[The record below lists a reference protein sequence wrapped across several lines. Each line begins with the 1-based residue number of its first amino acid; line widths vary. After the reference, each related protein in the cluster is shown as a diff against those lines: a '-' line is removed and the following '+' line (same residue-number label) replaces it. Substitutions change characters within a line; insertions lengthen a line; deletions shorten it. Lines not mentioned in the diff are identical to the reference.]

1 MASLVGQQLKD
12 TYDSLLKT
20 SDNDALGGTY
30 KEITDGSGNGSNL
43 YLGTSGSVGIGTS
56 SIDGTL
62 HLDAGTSSDL
72 VIEKD
77 DGGYASV
84 RFHNAG
90 SQVSYI
96 QLDASEDMIY
106 YGGSGVNQII
116 YAGGSERLR
125 IDSIGT
131 IKGIGTYTAGNS
143 IKIFEAERLGGAVA
157 SDWSYDDATTDM
169 SLGTSTAHSFSLKTG
184 NTNRLTIDSSGIVQ
198 ARRARSNTAGNVALS
213 LQPSDSTIHYGFRI
227 DSANNFLNIDR
238 VDSAGTIMTLDP
250 SVKVGIGTNPAD
262 ILHIK
267 QANGAQ
273 MRFENSTTGRNIRI
287 GEGVGTTDVFSFR
300 GSGVGTDSLSV
311 DFANDRVGVGTITP
325 SDKLEVAGLSNYTG
339 LTLKGNASSRP
350 ALTFKNVNQS
360 LLGSIYGT
368 EGRALAFESGGDG
381 TTGVLAMT
389 IGSSGNVGIANTDP
403 DHPLTVTAGPSSA
416 GVPVAW
422 IHNSTNSANHDG
434 TVISS
439 TNDGADAEVLHVRA
453 NNTTYSNG
461 TSLMLVRGDGNV
473 GIGGTPA
480 SISSTARWLTLNAD
494 NGSSA
499 SGGIIHQIDGTTKG
513 AQYVFGSNVLH
524 DAKSGVGHKF
534 TVNNGTDS
542 VLLDT
547 SGNVLVGKQTTSIT
561 TVGVELK
568 TDGNLI
574 ATRAGVVTTL
584 NREDSDG
591 TIIDLR
597 KDGTTVGSIGVTSGS
612 FAIGQTDTGIGFFNG
627 DRIAFPATSAGAVQD
642 SAIDLG
648 YSSGRWKDLY
658 LSGTAYLQEK
668 ITTASSNLKIGVD
681 GSATSSINISSASL
695 YPQTDGSVNLGFSAS
710 SFRFA
715 TVFATTGTINTSD
728 EKQKQDIEE
737 LSEAELR
744 VAQKAKTLI
753 RKYRMISSV
762 EEKGDDARIHVG
774 IIAQDLEKAFA
785 DEGLDA
791 GRYGMFIKETTT
803 NDDGEEQT
811 AYAIRYNELLA
822 FIISSI

>member
-1 MASLVGQQLKD
+1 MATLTGKQLKD
-12 TYDSLLKT
+12 SYQGLLTIKTADDANPLSGRLENGLGNAITNLGIGTDSPADVLDVRGNSGADKGIIVK
-20 SDNDALGGTY
+20 N
-30 KEITDGSGNGSNL
+30 DGSGRAVINL
-43 YLGTSGSVGIGTS
+43 DAGGTSSCEFNFKNQGTLTGGIHSLPSVPLVFYGASSTERMRIDSSGNVGIGTS
-56 SIDGTL
+56 SVSNITNYKFVSTNGANGGGLVCQKGETDKFAVYSANDDGYYDATSNHVFRTGGALDGT
-62 HLDAGTSSDL
+62 
-72 VIEKD
+72 
-77 DGGYASV
+77 
-84 RFHNAG
+84 
-90 SQVSYI
+90 
-96 QLDASEDMIY
+96 
-106 YGGSGVNQII
+106 
-116 YAGGSERLR
+116 ERMR
-125 IDSIGT
+125 IDSIG
-131 IKGIGTYTAGNS
+131 N
-143 IKIFEAERLGGAVA
+143 
-157 SDWSYDDATTDM
+157 
-169 SLGTSTAHSFSLKTG
+169 
-184 NTNRLTIDSSGIVQ
+184 
-198 ARRARSNTAGNVALS
+198 
-213 LQPSDSTIHYGFRI
+213 
-227 DSANNFLNIDR
+227 
-238 VDSAGTIMTLDP
+238 
-250 SVKVGIGTNPAD
+250 VGIG
-262 ILHIK
+262 
-267 QANGAQ
+267 
-273 MRFENSTTGRNIRI
+273 
-287 GEGVGTTDVFSFR
+287 
-300 GSGVGTDSLSV
+300 
-311 DFANDRVGVGTITP
+311 
-325 SDKLEVAGLSNYTG
+325 
-339 LTLKGNASSRP
+339 SS
-350 ALTFKNVNQS
+350 
-360 LLGSIYGT
+360 
-368 EGRALAFESGGDG
+368 
-381 TTGVLAMT
+381 
-389 IGSSGNVGIANTDP
+389 DP

-422 IHNSTNSANHDG
+422 IHNSTNSADHDG

-494 NGSSA
+494 SGSSA

-513 AQYVFGSNVLH
+513 AQYVFGSNVYH
-524 DAKSGVGHKF
+524 DAKSGIGHQF
-534 TVNNGTDS
+534 AVNGGSTAMTI
-542 VLLDT
+542 DT
-547 SGNVLVGKQTTSIT
+547 SGNVLVGKTVTGLATTGFQAIKS
-561 TVGVELK
+561 GQSAFSS
-568 TDGNLI
+568 DGDRSLI
-574 ATRAGVVTTL
+574 L
-584 NREDSDG
+584 NRKTSDG
-591 TIIDLR
+591 SILEFR
-597 KDGTTVGSIGVTSGS
+597 KDESTVGSIGVTSGS

-658 LSGTAYLQEK
+658 LGGTAYLQEK

-744 VAQKAKTLI
+744 VAQKAKTLMK
-753 RKYRMISSV
+753 KYRMISSV